1 MEKIQEILFE
11 NKESIPDG
19 VYLELMNNLKIDAG
33 KYYKIEYMKVITRL
47 FWDSDDTDI
56 NITFHSSTKYGHY
69 SACQQ
74 THEIIIR
81 CDNPKIREHQRK
93 LLDEGKPFWTC
104 EFNDF
109 FPPENRRARV
119 RHNTLIKECKCDDH
133 DDYDDDEQL
142 DGHECKTIHIT
153 TDFDV
158 SSLYFIT
165 KIEKI

>member
-47 FWDSDDTDI
+47 FWDGDDTDI
-56 NITFHSSTKYGHY
+56 NITFHSSTKYGHQ
-69 SACQQ
+69 SQQ
-74 THEIIIR
+74 KTHELIIR
-81 CDNPKIREHQRK
+81 CDNPNLHEHQRK
-93 LLDEGKPFWTC
+93 LLEEAKPFWTS
-104 EFNDF
+104 EFNNL
-109 FPPENRRARV
+109 FPPDNRRARV

-158 SSLYFIT
+158 APLYFIT

>member
-47 FWDSDDTDI
+47 FWDGDDTDI
-56 NITFHSSTKYGHY
+56 NITFHSSNKYGHL

-74 THEIIIR
+74 THELIIR
-81 CDNPKIREHQRK
+81 CDNPNLHEHQRK
-93 LLDEGKPFWTC
+93 LLNEAKPFWTS
-104 EFNDF
+104 EFNNL
-109 FPPENRRARV
+109 FPPDNRRARV

-133 DDYDDDEQL
+133 DDYDDDEQI
-142 DGHECKTIHIT
+142 DGHDCKTIHIT

-158 SSLYFIT
+158 APLYFIT